1 MNSKF
6 KISELINKIKDKTQ
20 SNFEENLDA
29 LLSLCE
35 SDIEK
40 QFLLQTIFHLET
52 RTSLALETA
61 SISNS
66 IYFID
71 DMYNNNY
78 ILGIEYDYGL
88 EPNKIK
94 KSLETGKLVLP
105 LASEYHNV
113 IRIYP
118 QFKVE
123 INNSVYILDFAFYV
137 ERWHTKKDKLHE
149 TRKIA
154 IECDGYD
161 YHKDPVKFKQDKIR
175 ERALKSNGWKDVLRY
190 SGSEIYEISNDLV
203 RSHSN
208 FKEILNT
215 IMF

>member
-1 MNSKF
+1 MSSEL
-6 KISELINKIKDKTQ
+6 KISELKQKINSIRKK
-20 SNFEENLDA
+20 SFEINLES
-29 LLSLCE
+29 LLLLCE
-35 SDIEK
+35 SNIEK
-40 QFLLQTIFHLET
+40 QFLLQIIFHLESQT
-52 RTSLALETA
+52 LSILNA
-61 SISNS
+61 SSICNS

-71 DMYNNNY
+71 DVHRDNY
-78 ILGIEYDYGL
+78 IIGIEYDYGL
-88 EPNKIK
+88 EKSKIEWNVE
-94 KSLETGKLVLP
+94 STKLTLP

-113 IRIYP
+113 IRLYP

-137 ERWHTKKDKLHE
+137 ERWHTKKDELHE

-190 SGSEIYEISNDLV
+190 SGSEIYEISDDLV
-203 RSHSN
+203 KSHYN
-208 FKEILNT
+208 FKEILDT
-215 IMF
+215 IMY